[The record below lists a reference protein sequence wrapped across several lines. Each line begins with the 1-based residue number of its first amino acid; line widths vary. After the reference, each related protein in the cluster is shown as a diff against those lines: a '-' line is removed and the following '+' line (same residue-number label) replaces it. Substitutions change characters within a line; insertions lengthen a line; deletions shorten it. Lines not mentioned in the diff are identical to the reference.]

1 MLTLSDIY
9 GNSCKDMLSKYQR
22 LEIPKRMKWISE
34 SIVHKAVLSEVVLG
48 KNSQN
53 VENYHH
59 HTKSIGEGTFSCVFP
74 AINKMDGREVAL
86 KRLEK
91 ARLAKKGNMLEREV
105 KCLLKL
111 SSCPYVVNYIACTR
125 DSNFEYIVVELME
138 GSLDK
143 YLSSTEGCSQ
153 ASTICSQIAL
163 GMKFLHKSNVLHR
176 DLKPQNTLYRT
187 NPEFIVKICD
197 FGLSKFLQQTSNDSN
212 SAMHSKAGTRCW
224 MAPELLA
231 QNHEGHTKATDIY
244 SCGLLFHYVM
254 SGKKHPFNGSGESI
268 TSNYDEIEE
277 NIKSNKMFLFFHL
290 SSEAV
295 YLITEMLSKYP
306 ERRPTASSLLN
317 FPFFWDDRAKVNF
330 LQSVGDQR
338 EFKEPRLLLRR
349 QLSGVERDL
358 ETFFSGQFRAT
369 SLDWAP
375 AIKHIYDDVIN
386 RWPKRRY
393 QIGC

>member
-1 MLTLSDIY
+1 
-9 GNSCKDMLSKYQR
+9 
-22 LEIPKRMKWISE
+22 
-34 SIVHKAVLSEVVLG
+34 
-48 KNSQN
+48 
-53 VENYHH
+53 
-59 HTKSIGEGTFSCVFP
+59 
-74 AINKMDGREVAL
+74 
-86 KRLEK
+86 
-91 ARLAKKGNMLEREV
+91 
-105 KCLLKL
+105 
-111 SSCPYVVNYIACTR
+111 
-125 DSNFEYIVVELME
+125 
-138 GSLDK
+138 
-143 YLSSTEGCSQ
+143 
-153 ASTICSQIAL
+153 
-163 GMKFLHKSNVLHR
+163 
-176 DLKPQNTLYRT
+176 
-187 NPEFIVKICD
+187 
-197 FGLSKFLQQTSNDSN
+197 
-212 SAMHSKAGTRCW
+212 MHSKAGTRCW
-224 MAPELLA
+224 MTPELLA

-277 NIKSNKMFLFFHL
+277 NIKNNKMFLFFHL

-295 YLITEMLSKYP
+295 YLMTEMLSKYP

-317 FPFFWDDRAKVNF
+317 FPFFWDDRTKVNF

-358 ETFFSGQFRAT
+358 ETFFSGQFRVT

-393 QIGC
+393 NTRSAVELVRFIRNSYIHADELSKKRRKDLLKKFVVLKFFPYLVTDLYKV